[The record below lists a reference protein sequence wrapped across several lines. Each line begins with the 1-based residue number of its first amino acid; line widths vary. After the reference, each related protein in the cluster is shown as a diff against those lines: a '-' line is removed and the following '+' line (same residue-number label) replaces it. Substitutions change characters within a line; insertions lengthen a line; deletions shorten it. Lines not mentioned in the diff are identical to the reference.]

1 QFAVVN
7 AQALEQDGRKQIQVS
22 FSDALDEGQNTRG
35 LVRLSTG
42 EFTTRIE
49 GNRLLVYPAEDA
61 AGEVAVTLEPGL
73 RNRRGERLT
82 TQSVHAVVLA
92 SEKPQVRFVGQG
104 TILPDA
110 KQMTVAFEAVGARSV
125 QVIATRVPAENIPQY
140 LQVTALRASS
150 YEIGRVGRHLW
161 RKRIALA
168 GPRTGRWQ

>member
-1 QFAVVN
+1 
-7 AQALEQDGRKQIQVS
+7 
-22 FSDALDEGQNTRG
+22 
-35 LVRLSTG
+35 
-42 EFTTRIE
+42 
-49 GNRLLVYPAEDA
+49 YPAEDA

-168 GPRTGRWQ
+168 GPRTGRWQRHDLDVTELMQRHPASLIQLTLLITPADSAYDCPDRDASAMPTVAE